1 MTGGGMCALIR
12 AGRASIPGRRGH
24 DPALR
29 MEWEGYR
36 GRRPLD
42 GYVRARWVACPV
54 RADNGAFVGVTEKMS
69 TAAGYGGE
77 NMGIVSKY
85 ERNLQEKDVF
95 P

>member
-1 MTGGGMCALIR
+1 MGT
-12 AGRASIPGRRGH
+12 
-24 DPALR
+24 
-29 MEWEGYR
+29 
-36 GRRPLD
+36 
-42 GYVRARWVACPV
+42 
-54 RADNGAFVGVTEKMS
+54 DNGAFVGVTEKMS